1 MSVVSKGNQRPTRK
15 GFIVAKKD
23 YPALAAAVIEKV
35 GGKENIKSVTH
46 CITRLRFVLK
56 DEGKANDAE
65 VKKIKGVIDV
75 VHGNG
80 QYQVVIGTDV
90 EDAYD
95 AAVAQ
100 LGSGFGGGE
109 VPADEGQDD
118 TKGDQSVFGKFSST
132 ISGLFFPFMSAFIAT
147 GMLKA
152 VLVLVTNFV
161 PDFANTGAYTVL
173 YAAADGFVRFLPFVI
188 AYTAAEQF
196 KANKFV
202 TLAIVFPL
210 LYPTIV
216 APQTSGAALDFF
228 GIPVMTVNYATS
240 IIPPVIMAWLLSKME
255 KGLKKVLPKTIFS
268 LFGYMICLA
277 VLVPV
282 ELIAVGPV
290 FQLIGQVVAD
300 AILAVYNVAPV
311 IAGML
316 FAGFWPV
323 LIIFGAHAA
332 FTPIIMN
339 NFTVLGYDWLSPL
352 SWGCNFA
359 MAGAC
364 LGVFLKTKDKG
375 VKEVAGPNWVTA
387 LLAGVTE
394 PAIYGINLKFK
405 KPFVIACI
413 CSALASI
420 PIALA
425 GVQRTAFIGVNLIT
439 LPALSVFPGGWGVP
453 ICAAIGFFGA
463 CIGTYLFGFNDSM
476 IPEDERNLELEDVD

>member
-1 MSVVSKGNQRPTRK
+1 MTVSGKEGLHRK
-15 GFIVAKKD
+15 EATVAKD
-23 YPALAAAVIEKV
+23 YQALAASVIERV
-35 GGKENIKSVTH
+35 GGKDNIVSVTH
-46 CITRLRFVLK
+46 CVTRLRFVLK
-56 DEGKANDAE
+56 DESKASDAE
-65 VKKIKGVIDV
+65 VKKVKGVIDI

-100 LGSGFGGGE
+100 LGEGFGKGS
-109 VPADEGQDD
+109 VPADDEAS
-118 TKGDQSVFGKFSST
+118 TKGDQSIFGKFSST
-132 ISGLFFPFMSAFIAT
+132 ISGLIFPFMGAFVAT

-152 VLVLVTNFV
+152 ILVLLTNFL
-161 PDFANTGAYTVL
+161 PDFASTGAYTVL
-173 YAAADGFVRFLPFVI
+173 YAAADGFMRFLPFVI

-196 KANKFV
+196 HANKFMAV
-202 TLAIVFPL
+202 AIAFPL

-216 APQTSGAALDFF
+216 EPQTTGVALDFF
-228 GIPVMTVNYATS
+228 GIPVTTINYAS
-240 IIPPVIMAWLLSKME
+240 AIIPPVIMTWLLAKME
-255 KGLKKVLPKTIFS
+255 AGLKKVMPRTLFS

-290 FQLIGQVVAD
+290 FQLIGQVVAN
-300 AILAVYNVAPV
+300 AILAVYNVAPILAGV
-311 IAGML
+311 I
-316 FAGFWPV
+316 FAGLWPI

-332 FTPIIMN
+332 FTPIVMN
-339 NFTVLGYDWLSPL
+339 NFSMLGYDWLSPL

-394 PAIYGINLKFK
+394 PALYGINLKFK
-405 KPFVIACI
+405 KPFVIVCI

-420 PIALA
+420 PIAIA
-425 GVQRTAFIGVNLIT
+425 GVQRTAFTGVNLIT
-439 LPALSVFPGGWGVP
+439 LPALSFFPGGWGVP

-463 CIGTYLFGFNDSM
+463 CILTYLFGYDDSM
-476 IPEDERNLELEDVD
+476 IPEGERNLELEDVE